1 MEVEG
6 LLGSKGRMRR
16 DSRCSWRSR
25 EGPGMR
31 FVRAAV
37 VVSVMVGVGVGLGAL
52 GGLARGTGG
61 STMNQSVVSTYAL
74 CSSRQ
79 VRNRHTSRD
88 KRLFDVDLKVRI

>member
-1 MEVEG
+1 LEVEG
-6 LLGSKGRMRR
+6 LLGSKGCMRH
-16 DSRCSWRSR
+16 DSRRSWWSR
-25 EGPGMR
+25 EGPGVG

-37 VVSVMVGVGVGLGAL
+37 VVSAMVGVGVGLGRL

-74 CSSRQ
+74 CSSKQ

-88 KRLFDVDLKVRI
+88 KRLFDVDLNVRI